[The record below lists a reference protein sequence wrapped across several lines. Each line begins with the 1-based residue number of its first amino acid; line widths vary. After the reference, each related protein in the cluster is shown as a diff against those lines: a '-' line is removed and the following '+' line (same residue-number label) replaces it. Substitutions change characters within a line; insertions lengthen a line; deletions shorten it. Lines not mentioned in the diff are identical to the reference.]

1 MSIESVMPFNHL
13 MLCCSLLLLPSIFPS
28 INLFQWVG
36 FFTSGGQSTGASAS
50 LSVLPVNTQGWFPL
64 GWTGSP
70 CSPRDSQESSPA
82 QFQSISSLAVTLPYG
97 LILKSVH
104 DYWKNHSSDCMDLC
118 WQSNVS
124 VSNLLSRFVIAFLP
138 RSKGLL
144 ILWLQSPSTA
154 ILEPKKIKFVTVSTF
169 SPSICHEMIG
179 LDGMIFVFW
188 MLSFKPGFSTLLF
201 HLHQEALQF
210 LFAFCH

>member
-1 MSIESVMPFNHL
+1 MSDSWPPHGLQHARLLCPPLSPRVSSNSCPLSWWCHPTISSSVTPFSS
-13 MLCCSLLLLPSIFPS
+13 CPQSFPAS
-28 INLFQWVG
+28 GPFPLSQ

-82 QFQSISSLAVTLPYG
+82 QFQSISSLALTLPYG

-169 SPSICHEMIG
+169 SPSTCHEVMG
-179 LDGMIFVFW
+179 LDAMILVF
-188 MLSFKPGFSTLLF
+188 
-201 HLHQEALQF
+201 
-210 LFAFCH
+210 